1 MMRRTSLLG
10 LLAVP
15 ALLAGPDPAR
25 AQACTAAPELAL
37 ASGYAAYSVAEGTAG
52 PAFGADAAFQA
63 GSMGVRV
70 RYRRVLLD
78 GDAPDPDLIR
88 GSATYPAVRVGDIM
102 VCADLHAGVSRFG
115 LNADVGAVL
124 AGGGGLTL
132 TPAVSGPV
140 RPWVSVRGLAGW
152 ATGTILGVGINAT
165 ALAAGVEAGV
175 AARIGSVSLRVTA
188 ARDGFDDGLGVT
200 PYPTDSYEIT
210 VGYHF

>member
-1 MMRRTSLLG
+1 MRLRTSLLG
-10 LLAVP
+10 LLAAPV
-15 ALLAGPDPAR
+15 LLAGSDAAR
-25 AQACTAAPELAL
+25 AQSCTAAPELAL
-37 ASGYAAYSVAEGTAG
+37 AGGYASYRVADGTAG

-78 GDAPDPDLIR
+78 GAAPDPDILR
-88 GSATYPAVRVGDIM
+88 GSVTYPTVWVGDIM
-102 VCADLHAGVSRFG
+102 VCADLHAGVSRFE

-140 RPWVSVRGLAGW
+140 RPWVSVRGLGGW
-152 ATGTILGVGINAT
+152 ATGTILGLEIDAT

-175 AARIGSVSLRVTA
+175 AARVGAVSLRVIA

-200 PYPTDSYEIT
+200 PYPGDSYEIT

>member
-1 MMRRTSLLG
+1 MMPRTSLLG

-15 ALLAGPDPAR
+15 VVLAGPVSAR
-25 AQACTAAPELAL
+25 AQSCAAAPELAL
-37 ASGYAAYSVAEGTAG
+37 ATGYASYRVADGTAG
-52 PAFGADAAFQA
+52 PALGADAAFQA

-78 GDAPDPDLIR
+78 GDAPDPDVIR
-88 GSATYPAVRVGDIM
+88 GSATYPTVRIGNIM
-102 VCADLHAGVSRFG
+102 ICADLHAGVSRFR
-115 LNADVGAVL
+115 LNTDVGAVL

-140 RPWVSVRGLAGW
+140 RPWLSVRGLGGW
-152 ATGTILGVGINAT
+152 ATGTILGLEINAT

-175 AARIGSVSLRVTA
+175 AARVGSVSVRVTA

-200 PYPTDSYEIT
+200 PYPRDSYEIT